1 MKAIRLHNR
10 NTEAIVGTIY
20 TQSEVHSV
28 KFFNEVYR
36 TWKNF
41 NDEMFRTRI
50 LPTFNEEGFDIHDF
64 VEYHNRHSDIEID
77 SLECDFIK
85 L

>member
-1 MKAIRLHNR
+1 MKAIRLHDR

-36 TWKNF
+36 TWKDF
-41 NDEMFRTRI
+41 NNEMY
-50 LPTFNEEGFDIHDF
+50 EDDFDIHDF

-77 SLECDFIK
+77 SLECDFIQ

>member
-1 MKAIRLHNR
+1 MKAIQLHDK

-20 TQSEVHSV
+20 TNSDAHSV

-36 TWKNF
+36 TWKDF
-41 NDEMFRTRI
+41 NNEMY
-50 LPTFNEEGFDIHDF
+50 LKQEDFDIHDF

-77 SLECDFIK
+77 SLECDFIQ